1 MNRFTKRITASA
13 VAAALA
19 LPMAA
24 NATNGTN
31 LIGVTAASRA
41 MGGTDIGISR
51 GAGSSLGNP
60 SLITSVEATEV
71 TFGGTLFMPSVKTD
85 GGNPS
90 GEVSS
95 DADTFVVPSMGF
107 ATKANDNFY
116 WGIGMY
122 GVSGMGVDYRKDG
135 TYDPTTANAA
145 SNMVTNLQVM
155 QMAVPLAYKTK
166 GFSIGVTPLLE
177 YAALDAQTW
186 LDTDSN
192 GSPDTFAGNGTQQV
206 LEFGFNL
213 GLAYTTGGLTIGAV
227 YKSEIELNFKDQL
240 QQARDGLY
248 TAAGGTCTSAGC
260 AGDMILT
267 QPAEIGLGAS
277 YVMGPHTFALDWK
290 QIQYKDS
297 KDWGTFGWDNV
308 DVFALG
314 YQYDGGKWTVRA
326 GYNQGSNPISDQ
338 SPGPGGSGYG
348 VNYFNLVGF
357 PAIVE
362 QHYTIGGS
370 YDINK
375 QMTLDLAFSYAPE
388 VSQTLNGFVPPATST
403 QITTK
408 HSQTALGANLNFAF

>member
-51 GAGSSLGNP
+51 GAGSALGNP
-60 SLITSVEATEV
+60 SLITSVEATEI

-90 GEVSS
+90 AGDISS
-95 DADTFVVPSMGF
+95 DADQFVVPAVGF

-116 WGIGMY
+116 WGIGMW
-122 GVSGMGVDYRKDG
+122 GVSGMGVDYRE
-135 TYDPTTANAA
+135 TYDYTNPATANAA

-155 QMAVPLAYKTK
+155 QMAVPLAYKT
-166 GFSIGVTPLLE
+166 GGLSLGVTPLLE

-186 LDTDSN
+186 ADSSLT
-192 GSPDTFAGNGTQQV
+192 GTFPDTYAGNGTVQV
-206 LEFGFNL
+206 LEFGYNI
-213 GLAYTTGGLTIGAV
+213 GAAYQMGNWTFGAV
-227 YKSEIELNFKDQL
+227 YKSEIELNFKDQM
-240 QQARDGLY
+240 QMARDGFC
-248 TAAGGTCTSAGC
+248 GTVGC
-260 AGDMILT
+260 AGDMVLT
-267 QPAEIGLGAS
+267 QPAEIGIGAS

-297 KDWGTFGWDNV
+297 KAWGTFGWDDV

-314 YQYDGGKWTVRA
+314 YQFDGGNWTVRA

-338 SPGPGGSGYG
+338 VPAMGPAGYG

-357 PAIVE
+357 PAIIE
-362 QHYTIGGS
+362 QHYTVGGS
-370 YDINK
+370 YDINQ

-388 VSQTLNGFVPPATST
+388 VSQTLPGMTPTPTPI

-408 HSQTALGANLNFAF
+408 HSQTALGANLNFRF

>member
-1 MNRFTKRITASA
+1 MNRFSKRLAASA

-19 LPMAA
+19 MPMAA

-51 GAGSSLGNP
+51 GAGSALGNP
-60 SLITSVEATEV
+60 SLITGVEATEI
-71 TFGGTLFMPSVKTD
+71 TFGGTLFMPNVKTD

-90 GEVSS
+90 KSYSS
-95 DADTFVVPSMGF
+95 DADKFVVPAVGF

-116 WGIGMY
+116 WGIGMW
-122 GVSGMGVDYRKDG
+122 GVSGMGVDYRGDG
-135 TYDPTTANAA
+135 TNPTNPATANYA

-155 QMAVPLAYKTK
+155 QMAVPLAYKTS

-186 LDTDSN
+186 VDTN
-192 GSPDTFAGNGTQQV
+192 GDGNPDTFEGNGVSQV
-206 LEFGFNL
+206 LEFGYNI
-213 GLAYTTGGLTIGAV
+213 GAAYTTGGLTIGAV
-227 YKSEIELNFKDQL
+227 YKSEIELNFKDQM
-240 QQARDGLY
+240 QVARDALLG
-248 TAAGGTCTSAGC
+248 AACTGGPGSGC
-260 AGDMILT
+260 AGDMVLT
-267 QPAEIGLGAS
+267 QPAEIGLGVS
-277 YVMGPHTFALDWK
+277 YVMGPHTIALDWK

-297 KDWGTFGWDNV
+297 KAWGNFGWDDINV
-308 DVFALG
+308 VALG
-314 YQYDGGKWTVRA
+314 YQFDGGNWTVRA

-357 PAIVE
+357 PAIIE
-362 QHYTIGGS
+362 QHFTVGGS

-375 QMTLDLAFSYAPE
+375 QMTLDLALTYAPE
-388 VSQTLNGFVPPATST
+388 VSQTLPVSPAASV
-403 QITTK
+403 TTK
-408 HSQTALGANLNFAF
+408 HSQTGLTASLNFAF

>member
-51 GAGSSLGNP
+51 GAGSALGNP
-60 SLITSVEATEV
+60 ALITGVEATEV

-90 GEVSS
+90 GGELSS
-95 DADTFVVPSMGF
+95 DADTFVVPAVGF

-116 WGIGMY
+116 WGIGMW
-122 GVSGMGVDYRKDG
+122 GVSGMGVDYREDG
-135 TYDPTTANAA
+135 YYNNPTNAA

-166 GFSIGVTPLLE
+166 GFSFGVTPLLE

-186 LDTDSN
+186 VDNNGDTN
-192 GSPDTFAGNGTQQV
+192 PDAFEGNGIVQV
-206 LEFGFNL
+206 LEFGYNL
-213 GLAYTTGGLTIGAV
+213 GAAYTTGGLTIGAV
-227 YKSEIELNFKDQL
+227 YKSEIELDFKDQM
-240 QQARDGLY
+240 QMARDAL
-248 TAAGGTCTSAGC
+248 AGCYPTAGC
-260 AGDMILT
+260 AGNMVLT

-297 KDWGTFGWDNV
+297 KAWGNFGWDDV

-314 YQYDGGKWTVRA
+314 YQYDGGNWTVRA

-338 SPGPGGSGYG
+338 VPTMGMAGYG

-357 PAIVE
+357 PAIIE

-388 VSQTLNGFVPPATST
+388 VSQSLPGPTGPV
-403 QITTK
+403 TTK

>member
-31 LIGVTAASRA
+31 LIGLTAASRA

-60 SLITSVEATEV
+60 ALITSVEATEV

-90 GEVSS
+90 AGDVSS

-135 TYDPTTANAA
+135 TWGSATNNA

-166 GFSIGVTPLLE
+166 GFSLGVTPLLE

-186 LDTDSN
+186 GDSDFD
-192 GSPDTFAGNGTQQV
+192 GTPDTYAGNGTEQV

-213 GLAYTTGGLTIGAV
+213 GAAYQAGNLTIGAV
-227 YKSEIELNFKDQL
+227 YKSEIELNFKDQM
-240 QQARDGLY
+240 QMARDGLA
-248 TAAGGTCTSAGC
+248 AAGGSPACAPPTAGC
-260 AGDMILT
+260 AGDMVLT

-297 KDWGTFGWDNV
+297 KDWGSFGWDNV

-314 YQYDGGKWTVRA
+314 YQYDGGNWTVRA

-338 SPGPGGSGYG
+338 TGSMGSTVG
-348 VNYFNLVGF
+348 SNVNYFNLVGF
-357 PAIVE
+357 PAIIE
-362 QHYTIGGS
+362 QHYTVGGS
-370 YDINK
+370 YDVNK

-388 VSQTLNGFVPPATST
+388 VSQTLPGPGGSSV
-403 QITTK
+403 TTK

>member
-1 MNRFTKRITASA
+1 MNRFSKRLAASA

-19 LPMAA
+19 MPMAA

-51 GAGSSLGNP
+51 GAGSALGNP
-60 SLITSVEATEV
+60 ALITGVQATEI
-71 TFGGTLFMPSVKTD
+71 TFGGTLFMPDVQTD

-90 GEVSS
+90 GGLISS
-95 DADTFVVPSMGF
+95 DADTFVVPAVGF

-116 WGIGMY
+116 WGIGMW

-135 TYDPTTANAA
+135 TYSASSANAA

-166 GFSIGVTPLLE
+166 GFSFGVTPLLE

-186 LDTDSN
+186 LDTS
-192 GSPDTFAGNGTQQV
+192 SPADGIPDIYEGNGIVQV
-206 LEFGFNL
+206 LEFGYNL
-213 GLAYTTGGLTIGAV
+213 GAAYTTGGLTVGAV
-227 YKSEIELNFKDQL
+227 YKSEIELDFEDQM
-240 QQARDGLY
+240 QMARDGL
-248 TAAGGTCTSAGC
+248 AGCGTPGC
-260 AGDMILT
+260 AGNLVLT
-267 QPAEIGLGAS
+267 QPAEIGLGVS

-297 KDWGTFGWDNV
+297 KAWGTFGWDDV
-308 DVFALG
+308 DVVALG
-314 YQYDGGKWTVRA
+314 YQFDGGNWTVRA

-338 SPGPGGSGYG
+338 VPAMGSTGYG

-357 PAIVE
+357 PAIIE
-362 QHYTIGGS
+362 QHYTVGGS

-375 QMTLDLAFSYAPE
+375 QMTLDLAFTYAPE
-388 VSQTLNGFVPPATST
+388 VSQTLTGYNAAIPSTT

-408 HSQTALGANLNFAF
+408 HSQTALTAGLNFRF